1 MATTPPPRLTPRTLY
16 LTLYNAL
23 LFTLWLTTLFQLLA
37 LLPSHPSPRTIF
49 THISPLARWAQTLAL
64 LEVLH
69 SALGLVKAPVGTT
82 AIQVFTRVIQVYT
95 MFIPLYPIGIGAEWW
110 LMYLSI
116 EHVGK
121 ISPALAYFFYFL
133 LALYVPGAYK
143 MFTYMLHQR
152 RKVLGNT
159 PAKRE

>member
-49 THISPLARWAQTLAL
+49 TLISPLARWTQTLAL

-82 AIQVFTRVIQVYT
+82 AIQVFTRVIQVWVVWWGFPEST
-95 MFIPLYPIGIGAEWW
+95 GGSRAFGVLVGAWAVADGVRYA
-110 LMYLSI
+110 YLGGKMWG
-116 EHVGK
+116 VGK
-121 ISPALAYFFYFL
+121 GWLEW
-133 LALYVPGAYK
+133 V
-143 MFTYMLHQR
+143 R
-152 RKVLGNT
+152 
-159 PAKRE
+159 